1 MGCGGSKAG
10 AASPPIRAPDADHH
24 QQEQQEQEQGA
35 KTKTKGK
42 GKASAPSSSS
52 SLAPPAVVVSA
63 TPSSARRVDEA
74 PKKQGK
80 AKKDPDALGM
90 PPGKDHPGRGI
101 GVAAVRGDSVIRLA
115 G

>member
-10 AASPPIRAPDADHH
+10 AASPPIRAPDAD
-24 QQEQQEQEQGA
+24 QQQQQQQQGQQGQGA
-35 KTKTKGK
+35 KGK

-90 PPGKDHPGRGI
+90 PPGKDHPDRGI